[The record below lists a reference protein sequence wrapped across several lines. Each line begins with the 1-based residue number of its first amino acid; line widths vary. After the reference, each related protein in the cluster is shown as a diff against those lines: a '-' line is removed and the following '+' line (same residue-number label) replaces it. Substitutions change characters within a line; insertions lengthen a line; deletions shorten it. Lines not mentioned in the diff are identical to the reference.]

1 MTKLTVLISALEHYT
16 YCERQCAL
24 IHGDGVW
31 VDSAH
36 TVRGT
41 HAHRRVDG
49 GKHRRERGILTLRSI
64 PLWSET
70 LGLSG
75 RADTVEVL
83 DGAVYPVEH
92 KSGTRHGRAADIQVC
107 AQAMCLE
114 EMLNISIP
122 AAFVWYGG
130 PRRRQQVV
138 LTAEL
143 RTDVAE
149 AVKVIRAQM
158 ISGELPPAPADQRC
172 EECQLEPHCLPHVTS
187 TAHEIA
193 RRVAEELLV

>member
-1 MTKLTVLISALEHYT
+1 MLISALEHFV

-31 VDSAH
+31 IDNAH

-41 HAHRRVDG
+41 RAHRRVDS
-49 GKHRRERGILTLRSI
+49 GKHRRDRGVLTLRSI
-64 PLWSET
+64 PLWSEK

-75 RADTVEVL
+75 RADTVEIT

-114 EMLNISIP
+114 EMLHTSIP

-130 PRRRQQVV
+130 PRRRQQVA
-138 LTAEL
+138 LTAGL
-143 RTDVAE
+143 RADVID
-149 AVKVIRAQM
+149 AVMAIRAQLV
-158 ISGELPPAPADQRC
+158 SGELPPAPADERC
-172 EECQLEPHCLPHVTS
+172 QECQLEPHCLPHVTS
-187 TAHEIA
+187 TADDIA
-193 RRVAEELLV
+193 RRVIEELFA

>member
-1 MTKLTVLISALEHYT
+1 MTEPVVLISALEHFV

-24 IHGDGVW
+24 IHCDGVW
-31 VDSAH
+31 IDNAH
-36 TVRGT
+36 TVRGAR
-41 HAHRRVDG
+41 AHRRVDS
-49 GKHRRERGILTLRSI
+49 GKHRRERGVLTLRSI
-64 PLWSET
+64 PLWSEK

-75 RADTVEVL
+75 RADTVEIL

-92 KSGTRHGRAADIQVC
+92 KSGTRHGRAADFQVC

-114 EMLNISIP
+114 EMLHTSIP

-130 PRRRQQVV
+130 PRRRQQVP

-143 RTDVAE
+143 RADVE
-149 AVKVIRAQM
+149 AAVTAIRAQM
-158 ISGELPPAPADQRC
+158 VLGELPAAPADERC

-187 TAHEIA
+187 TANDLA
-193 RRVAEELLV
+193 RRVAAQLTA